1 MRHDL
6 AMGALLAL
14 LSTTQLAC
22 VVGPRFTTCPGE
34 GGRPWLRLDSDH
46 YTLHTDLPAEEAR
59 EAMQRLERTRAAIL
73 TSMWPQSLGQQMA
86 KLDVYVLQN
95 PREFEGL
102 YPRRVRA
109 FFFRSDSEA
118 LIVLSG
124 RPGTWEQTFSGM
136 SLASSSSLNHEL
148 AHYLSAYP
156 LSRQP
161 RWLSEGLAEYLET
174 LRLSEDGQ
182 TAVVGVPHWTAI
194 AQMTS
199 WLDGVR
205 RDVARGWTMQRVLQ
219 WDRTLEAR
227 EQDQAVGTNY
237 AGSWLLVHWLLNE
250 RPQPFAEYLALLNQ
264 GVAPE
269 QALARALPEL
279 MSPSLDGVLYDYLRN
294 RRFVQRTVSVPS
306 VGTAFVEEYL
316 DDAQVHAIRARLAA
330 LGAHLAHREPFIT
343 NRQKVARDE
352 LDEALRLNP
361 TGLLALS
368 AKLRGAP
375 PSEQVAIGRSIV
387 EAHPHES
394 EAWLLL
400 GMALRHAPAAEEE
413 REATYREA
421 LRLDPRN
428 ANAARELAWMLINQ
442 DRSEEALP
450 LARWA
455 VALAPWSPN
464 ALDTLALA
472 LAGTGACEEARQAEH
487 RALEFIQEEG
497 APELENL
504 LRQRIAGLEDGTLCV
519 ASPPGT

>member
-1 MRHDL
+1 MRHGL

-14 LSTTQLAC
+14 LATTQLAC

-46 YTLHTDLPAEEAR
+46 YTLHTDLLAEEAR

-73 TSMWPQSLGQQMA
+73 TSMWPQSLRQQMT
-86 KLDVYVLQN
+86 KLDVYVIQS

-124 RPGTWEQTFSGM
+124 RPGTWEQTFSGL
-136 SLASSSSLNHEL
+136 SLASSSPLNHEL

-161 RWLSEGLAEYLET
+161 RWLSEGMAEYLET
-174 LRLSEDGQ
+174 LRISKDGR
-182 TAVVGVPHWTAI
+182 TAVVGAPHWTAI
-194 AQMTS
+194 AHIRPR
-199 WLDGVR
+199 LNKVL
-205 RDVARGWTMQRVLQ
+205 RDVAQGWSMQQVLQ

-227 EQDQAVGTNY
+227 EQDKEVEANY
-237 AGSWLLVHWLLNE
+237 AGSWLLVHWLVNE
-250 RPQPFAEYLALLNQ
+250 RPQPFAEYLALLHQ
-264 GVAPE
+264 GVSPDE
-269 QALARALPEL
+269 ALTRTLPEL
-279 MSPSLDGVLYDYLRN
+279 TSPSLDGLLYQYVRK
-294 RRFVQRTVSVPS
+294 RHFVERTVSVPPI
-306 VGTAFVEEYL
+306 GTAFVEEYL

-368 AKLRGAP
+368 AKLRGAA

-400 GMALRHAPAAEEE
+400 GMAMRHAPAATEE

-487 RALEFIQEEG
+487 RALDFIQEDG
-497 APELENL
+497 APELEYL

-519 ASPPGT
+519 ASPPGP

>member
-1 MRHDL
+1 MRHGL

-46 YTLHTDLPAEEAR
+46 YTLHTDLASEEAR
-59 EAMQRLERTRAAIL
+59 EAMRTLERTRAAIL
-73 TSMWPQSLGQQMA
+73 TSMWPQALSQQMT
-86 KLDVYVLQN
+86 KLDVYVLQD

-124 RPGTWEQTFSGM
+124 RPDMWERTFSGM
-136 SLASSSSLNHEL
+136 SLASSSPLNHEL
-148 AHYLSAYP
+148 AHHLSAYP

-194 AQMTS
+194 ALMTS

-205 RDVARGWTMQRVLQ
+205 RGLARGWTIQRVLQ

-227 EQDQAVGTNY
+227 EQDKEVGANY

-264 GVAPE
+264 GVAPA

-279 MSPSLDGVLYDYLRN
+279 TSPSLDSVLYAYLRN
-294 RRFVQRTVSVPS
+294 RRFVQRTVSVPPS
-306 VGTAFVEEYL
+306 GTAFIEEPL
-316 DDAQVHAIRARLAA
+316 DDAQVHAIRSKLAA

-343 NRQKVARDE
+343 NRRKVAKDE

-368 AKLRGAP
+368 VKLRSAP
-375 PSEQVAIGRSIV
+375 AHEHVAIGRSAV
-387 EAHPHES
+387 EAHPHAS
-394 EAWLLL
+394 EAWQLL
-400 GMALRHAPAAEEE
+400 GAALRNEPTAKEE
-413 REATYREA
+413 REAAYREA

-428 ANAARELAWMLINQ
+428 AYAARELAWMLVTQ
-442 DRSEEALP
+442 GRHTEALP

-455 VALAPWSPN
+455 VSLAPWSPN
-464 ALDTLALA
+464 ALDTLAMA
-472 LAGTGACEEARQAEH
+472 LAGSGACEEARQAEH
-487 RALEFIQEEG
+487 RALEFIEEEG
-497 APELENL
+497 SPELEQL

-519 ASPPGT
+519 ASPPDA

>member
-1 MRHDL
+1 MRHGL
-6 AMGALLAL
+6 VMGVLLAL

-22 VVGPRFTTCPGE
+22 VVGPRFITCPGE
-34 GGRPWLRLDSDH
+34 GGRPWLRMDSDH
-46 YTLHTDLPAEEAR
+46 YTLHTDLPAEDAR
-59 EAMQRLERTRAAIL
+59 DAMRRLERTRAAIL
-73 TSMWPQSLGQQMA
+73 TSMWPRSLSQQMT

-102 YPRRVRA
+102 YPRRVRS

-124 RPGTWEQTFSGM
+124 RPGTWERIFSGL
-136 SLASSSSLNHEL
+136 SLASSSPLNHEL
-148 AHYLSAYP
+148 AHYLSAYS

-182 TAVVGVPHWTAI
+182 TAVVGAPHLQAI
-194 AQMTS
+194 TLMSS
-199 WLDGVR
+199 WLQAVR
-205 RDVARGWTMQRVLQ
+205 QGLAQGWTMQRVIQ

-227 EQDQAVGTNY
+227 EQDKEVGANY
-237 AGSWLLVHWLLNE
+237 AGSWLLVHWLVNE
-250 RPQPFAEYLALLNQ
+250 RPWPFAEYLALLDQ
-264 GVAPE
+264 GVAPDE
-269 QALARALPEL
+269 ALARALPEL
-279 MSPSLDGVLYDYLRN
+279 TSPSLDGVLYEYLRN
-294 RRFVQRTVSVPS
+294 RRYVERTVSVPP
-306 VGTAFVEEYL
+306 VGTAFIEEVL
-316 DDAQVHAIRARLAA
+316 DDAQAHAVRSKLAA

-343 NRQKVARDE
+343 NRRKVAKDE

-368 AKLRGAP
+368 AKLRAAP
-375 PSEQVAIGRSIV
+375 AHEHVAIGRSAV

-394 EAWLLL
+394 EAWQLL
-400 GMALRHAPAAEEE
+400 GAALRNEPTAKEE
-413 REATYREA
+413 REAAYREA

-428 ANAARELAWMLINQ
+428 AYAARELAWLFVTQ
-442 DRSEEALP
+442 GRHAEALP

-464 ALDTLALA
+464 ALDTLAIA
-472 LAGTGACEEARQAEH
+472 LAGSGACEEARQAEH
-487 RALEFIQEEG
+487 RALEFLQEEG
-497 APELENL
+497 APELEQL

-519 ASPPGT
+519 ASPPDA